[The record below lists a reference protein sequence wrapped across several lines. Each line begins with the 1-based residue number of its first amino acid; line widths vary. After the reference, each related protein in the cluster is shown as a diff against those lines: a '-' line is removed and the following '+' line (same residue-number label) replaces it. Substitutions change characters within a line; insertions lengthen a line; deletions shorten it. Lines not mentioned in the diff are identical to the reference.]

1 LCGVTRLWL
10 RFGHKVK
17 PQSFNLDIPSN
28 LIPIFWIAVI
38 LAVVSGGGLGVGITL
53 LLSTV
58 SHRKVALPL
67 VWITIAALV
76 AAISALVVILTHG

>member
-1 LCGVTRLWL
+1 VGVTLLWL
-10 RFGHKVK
+10 RFRHKVK

-38 LAVVSGGGLGVGITL
+38 LAVVAGGGKGVGITL

-58 SHRKVALPL
+58 SRRKVALPL
-67 VWITIAALV
+67 VWRTIAALV
-76 AAISALVVILTHG
+76 AAISAVVVVLTHG